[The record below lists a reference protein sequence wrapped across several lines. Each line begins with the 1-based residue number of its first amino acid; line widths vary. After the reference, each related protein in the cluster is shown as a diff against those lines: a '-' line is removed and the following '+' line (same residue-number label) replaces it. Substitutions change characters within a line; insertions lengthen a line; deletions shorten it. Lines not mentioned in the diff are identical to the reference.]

1 MDKKSSQ
8 KSEKTSLETPE
19 LKNNPSVPSTKKRA
33 GIYFIIGVTITVSN
47 YLLYT
52 LIANLLIKD
61 NNLLW
66 LSTLI
71 ATVIITF
78 LAYFLHS
85 RITWK
90 ERMITKTTIYRFFIW
105 NLLLAIIINPF
116 FTQFFS
122 IFTPLYDFA
131 KSITDA
137 MHLNFSYD
145 FIQSTGAFVLAGVVI
160 MIINFLFYDKFVFE
174 KRNS

>member
-1 MDKKSSQ
+1 MDKK
-8 KSEKTSLETPE
+8 TPDNS
-19 LKNNPSVPSTKKRA
+19 KNPSSESSAKPKIPSTKKRA
-33 GIYFIIGVTITVSN
+33 GIYFIIGVSITVSN

-52 LIANLLIKD
+52 IIANLLIK
-61 NNLLW
+61 NNDLLW

-90 ERMITKTTIYRFFIW
+90 ERTITKTTIYRFFIW

-131 KSITDA
+131 KSISDA
-137 MHLNFSYD
+137 MHLNFSYE
-145 FIQSTGAFVLAGVVI
+145 FIQSTGAFVLAGIVI
-160 MIINFLFYDKFVFE
+160 MIINFLFYDKFVF
-174 KRNS
+174 KKQNQ